1 MVRRHT
7 PPPMNTSLLNA
18 APLRVG
24 LIGWG
29 YASQVFHGPLIRST
43 PGLQLVAVSSR
54 QPERV
59 RADLGE
65 AVVVHADPASLI
77 ARTDLDVV
85 VIPTP
90 NDTHYPLALAA
101 LQAGHAVVVDKPFT
115 LNADEACHL
124 VTVARERGQLLSVF
138 HNRRWDGDFLTAQ
151 ALVASGRLG
160 RITHAQLHFD
170 RFRPTVRERWREG
183 SGPGAGIWFDLAPH
197 LLDQAVQLF
206 GWPVALQADF
216 LIQREGGQSPDGFHA
231 RLRWADGLRVDLH
244 ASMLAAL
251 PGPRFALHGTLGSW
265 VKHGLDAQEDALK
278 AGQRPDPTWLEAWG
292 ADPQAGTLA
301 TVQPDAPDAPPQV
314 QPWPTLPGCYPAFY
328 ADLRDALHG
337 LAPNPVPAEEALGV
351 QVLLDL
357 GAQSARERGECSVV
371 ARPSM

>member
-1 MVRRHT
+1 
-7 PPPMNTSLLNA
+7 MNTSLLNA

-29 YASQVFHGPLIRST
+29 YASQVFHGPLISTT
-43 PGLQLVAVSSR
+43 PGLQWVAVSSR

-65 AVVVHADPASLI
+65 TVAVHADPVSLI

-115 LNADEACHL
+115 LETEEARHL
-124 VTVARERGQLLSVF
+124 VAVARERGQFLSVF
-138 HNRRWDGDFLTAQ
+138 HNRRWDGDFLTAR
-151 ALVASGRLG
+151 ALLASGRLG

-183 SGPGAGIWFDLAPH
+183 NGPGAGIWYDLGPH

-206 GWPVALQADF
+206 GRPVALQAD
-216 LIQREGGQSPDGFHA
+216 LLTQRTGGQSPDGFHA
-231 RLRWADGLRVDLH
+231 RLRWADGLRADLH
-244 ASMLAAL
+244 ASMLAAQ

-278 AGQRPDPTWLEAWG
+278 AGQRPDPTQPAAWG
-292 ADPQAGTLA
+292 ADAQAGTLT
-301 TVQPDAPDAPPQV
+301 TVPANAPDATPLV
-314 QPWPTLPGCYPAFY
+314 QAWPTLPGAYPAYY
-328 ADLRDALHG
+328 AGVRDALRG
-337 LAPNPVPAEEALGV
+337 LAPNPVPADEALCVQELLNLGV
-351 QVLLDL
+351 Q
-357 GAQSARERGECSVV
+357 SALERQEL
-371 ARPSM
+371 ALPPA